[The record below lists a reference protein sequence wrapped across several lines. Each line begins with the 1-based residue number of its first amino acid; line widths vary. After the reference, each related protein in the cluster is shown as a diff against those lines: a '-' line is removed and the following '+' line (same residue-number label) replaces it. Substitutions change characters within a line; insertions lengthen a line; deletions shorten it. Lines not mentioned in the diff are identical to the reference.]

1 MPTDPTDLIL
11 HAIETLRSDLHQ
23 LRDEVRDQFDKLNG
37 RLAKLENRVTVV
49 ERWQAEHDAARD
61 ALDADDTRD
70 HRERELRFSGAQVLL
85 AVVSTICATAAVAG
99 AYIQLLGHAN

>member
-37 RLAKLENRVTVV
+37 RLAKLENRVTVI

-61 ALDADDTRD
+61 ALDTDETRD
-70 HRERELRFSGAQVLL
+70 HRARELRFSGAQVLL
-85 AVVSTICATAAVAG
+85 AVVSAICATAAVVG
-99 AYIQLLGHAN
+99 AYIQLLTPHT